1 MARER
6 VMANTVWHG
15 FNSGPHLAEALAD
28 AVAGRLAAAIKAR
41 GTGLLAVSGGSTP
54 PPFFR
59 ALSRRKLDWRRVIVT
74 LVDERFVPPASER
87 SNGRLAARHLLQNEA
102 ARAEFVPLYHEADSV
117 EEAADKADRTIAA
130 LPLPL
135 DIAVLGMGTDGHT
148 ASFFPDAEGLPA
160 LLAEERRHVLPVHAP
175 SAREPRLT
183 LSLPLLCGAGLIVL
197 HIEGEEKKKA
207 FEAAFAES
215 AEAEA
220 PIHTLVSRAATPVQI
235 YWAPSAAKSDPAAPA
250 TP

>member
-6 VMANTVWHG
+6 VMANKVWYR
-15 FNSGPHLAEALAD
+15 FSSGPHLAEALAD
-28 AVAGRLAAAIKAR
+28 AVAGRLDAAIKTR
-41 GTGLLAVSGGSTP
+41 GAALLAVSGGSTP

-59 ALSRRKLDWRRVIVT
+59 SLSRRKLDWRRVTVT
-74 LVDERFVPPASER
+74 LVDERFVPPSSER
-87 SNGRLAARHLLQNEA
+87 SNARLAARHLLQNEA
-102 ARAEFVPLYHEADSV
+102 ARAEFVPLYHEADNV
-117 EEAADKADRTIAA
+117 EEAAKKADRMIAA

-135 DIAVLGMGTDGHT
+135 DVAVLGMGTDGHT
-148 ASFFPDAEGLPA
+148 ASFFPDARGLSE
-160 LLAEERRHVLPVHAP
+160 LLSEERRHVLPVHAP
-175 SAREPRLT
+175 SAKEPRLT